1 MCWFLR
7 NRRFLATLKFKQ
19 TWVWSFV
26 LFEAVKVGR
35 QVGGIGGVEGSEGCG
50 QGTCFVAFYVKRV
63 YFYFSLFIKRN
74 FFVSL
79 QIMLRDR
86 F

>member
-7 NRRFLATLKFKQ
+7 NRRFLVTLKFMQ

-35 QVGGIGGVEGSEGCG
+35 QVGGIGGVEGSEGVWSGDLLC
-50 QGTCFVAFYVKRV
+50 
-63 YFYFSLFIKRN
+63 
-74 FFVSL
+74 
-79 QIMLRDR
+79 R
-86 F
+86 FL

>member
-7 NRRFLATLKFKQ
+7 NRRFLVTFKFMQ

-35 QVGGIGGVEGSEGCG
+35 QVGGIGGVEGSEGVWSGDLLC
-50 QGTCFVAFYVKRV
+50 
-63 YFYFSLFIKRN
+63 
-74 FFVSL
+74 
-79 QIMLRDR
+79 R
-86 F
+86 FL